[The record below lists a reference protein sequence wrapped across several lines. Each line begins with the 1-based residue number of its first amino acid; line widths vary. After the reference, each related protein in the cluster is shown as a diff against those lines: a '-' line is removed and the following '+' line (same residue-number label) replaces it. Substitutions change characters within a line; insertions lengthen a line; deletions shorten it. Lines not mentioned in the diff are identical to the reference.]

1 MYKFFIND
9 KPLILTSSNE
19 SLKELSEYKQ
29 IHITKELNL
38 MDLVRKME
46 EPQAFG
52 LALICEDPAETLH
65 ELKANFTSI
74 HAGGGIVFNQA
85 GEILMMRRLGKWDL
99 PKGKIDPGETTE
111 EGAIREVEEECGL
124 NQLRIIRFFD
134 NTYHTYK
141 LQGHRFLKVTH
152 WYKMETTFKGELVP
166 QLEEN
171 ITEVCYKNLNNI
183 DLNSFDTYES
193 IRQLLIDVKS
203 KTT

>member
-19 SLKELSEYKQ
+19 SLNAFSGYKQ
-29 IHITKELNL
+29 ISLSKELNL

-46 EPQAFG
+46 EPQEQG
-52 LALICEDPAETLH
+52 LILICEDPAETLQ
-65 ELKANFTSI
+65 ELMANFTSI
-74 HAGGGIVFNQA
+74 HAGGGIVFNQDT
-85 GEILMMRRLGKWDL
+85 ELLMMRRLGKWDL
-99 PKGKIDPGETTE
+99 PKGKIDPGETIE
-111 EGAIREVEEECGL
+111 EGALREVEEECGL
-124 NQLRIIRFFD
+124 NQLRITRFFE

-152 WYKMETTFKGELVP
+152 WYEMETSFTGILVP

-171 ITEVCYKNLNNI
+171 ITEVCWKNLASI

-203 KTT
+203 KSN

>member
-19 SLKELSEYKQ
+19 SLNTFEAYKQ
-29 IHITKELNL
+29 ISMSKELNL

-46 EPQAFG
+46 EPQEHG
-52 LALICEDPAETLH
+52 IRLICDDPTETMQ

-74 HAGGGIVFNQA
+74 HAGGGIVFNA
-85 GEILMMRRLGKWDL
+85 SGEILMMRRLEKWDL
-99 PKGKIDPGETTE
+99 PKGKIDPGETIE

-124 NQLRIIRFFD
+124 NQLKIKRFFD

-152 WYKMETTFKGELVP
+152 WYEMETQFTGELVP

-171 ITEVCYKNLNNI
+171 ITEVCWMRLLEI

-193 IRQLLIDVKS
+193 IRQLLLDFKS
-203 KTT
+203 QTT